1 MNFDL
6 PSRPSQTETGGAEIL
21 LGQEKETNRKDL
33 NGKCKFQTEIDV
45 YNAPTKFFVLRKSS
59 MGNECSSKMG
69 HGFSEPDELSTSS
82 EFFSDNSEI
91 HAELKK
97 RNELEKQAANEDRS
111 SGLSSTTSCG
121 GERPLRS
128 SRRTNRQKRPP
139 ICQRS
144 DEEAIERI
152 RCRSVGKGMN
162 KKEERGGWVQ
172 TLGADTRA
180 RINERTRQ
188 RADERCSASRKPS
201 SPLQPN
207 MVHTGTLGTPGYD
220 RVETDE
226 DASAESNGDRVGIL
240 DGTRAVRGV
249 PAGDSDGDRSGGADG
264 KIGDDLVVYND
275 IHDLSAEVLGSI
287 EENNRCSPK
296 SGGAVNDRW
305 SPPSLYSR
313 SPHSEGWNR
322 RHVDELLSP
331 TLLQSPKAWSNRD
344 DATTFLPHRCE
355 FP

>member
-1 MNFDL
+1 
-6 PSRPSQTETGGAEIL
+6 
-21 LGQEKETNRKDL
+21 
-33 NGKCKFQTEIDV
+33 
-45 YNAPTKFFVLRKSS
+45 
-59 MGNECSSKMG
+59 
-69 HGFSEPDELSTSS
+69 
-82 EFFSDNSEI
+82 
-91 HAELKK
+91 
-97 RNELEKQAANEDRS
+97 
-111 SGLSSTTSCG
+111 
-121 GERPLRS
+121 
-128 SRRTNRQKRPP
+128 
-139 ICQRS
+139 
-144 DEEAIERI
+144 
-152 RCRSVGKGMN
+152 MN

-180 RINERTRQ
+180 RIYERTRG

-296 SGGAVNDRW
+296 SGGAVHDRW

-313 SPHSEGWNR
+313 SSHSEGWNR
-322 RHVDELLSP
+322 RHVDERLSP